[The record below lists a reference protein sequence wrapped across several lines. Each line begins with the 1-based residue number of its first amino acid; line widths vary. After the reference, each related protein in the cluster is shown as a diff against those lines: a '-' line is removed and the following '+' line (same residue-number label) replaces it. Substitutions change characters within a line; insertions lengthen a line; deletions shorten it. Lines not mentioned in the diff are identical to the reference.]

1 MSSEEETHRES
12 LRDSLISAPSQPGP
26 GSTANA
32 ATWLEHLT
40 TNVKEVDQELVQSMF
55 TVDDDNIQ
63 SLNTLTEF
71 NDDLIVITIASGFK
85 GECAILHSFV
95 KVDGPSGPTYYA
107 LNGLYKQ
114 SQAVQIIPSRLLNV
128 SSKKILPPEQIVEF
142 IRRKE
147 ESLDG
152 ALVSPG
158 TTLNSI
164 AISTFDLALLKPHF
178 DKGGESTIK
187 ELRDFTYKL
196 LLDHQLDD
204 QSEDMDEE
212 NTLARIKCLQIL
224 VSHLHVWDGLNK
236 KESAMK
242 VTNNNRAIDHQVQRN
257 LLLSPSTREQE
268 PASPLN
274 FTGRS
279 TQETHRQTNQSQTS
293 ISVQNHNH
301 AQAQAE
307 VNAKISD
314 ALLKT
319 SNTLEYLQQTHS
331 SSLAEKEKVSSIT
344 KSMIL
349 NLSTTDGDN
358 PAAGLT
364 PFCTEMLRAK
374 SHDIHKQI
382 LKLLRGVKSPTQVS
396 VSLAKGMNKGNLAF
410 VGSAYDN
417 FCTLQISPTMAGSDW
432 SKVMQLLEEEEKG
445 RSLSEDERKQL
456 YNISIVVART
466 IHQLEEKFKAMS
478 ALAEAICGPDSV
490 AAQEWKE
497 ILDWV
502 VTKQGVLHQRT
513 ISTDKLLP
521 AKIEVCLADTF
532 NQFLD
537 ESLMGVPSEREF
549 DTRNI
554 RDGFAQGIL
563 QFELPF
569 AIKEILDPPKKTR
582 KADDDKVNGES
593 GGGKKPKLN
602 IVMNDNQPRELRMHR
617 DKYRAT
623 VSRFYGSSEETRKN
637 APNCCHRFHLEGS
650 CNSNCPRK
658 DTHTRLNPQQLTE
671 MKKFKAA
678 AENWAKENPK
688 A

>member
-1 MSSEEETHRES
+1 MEEIVQPS
-12 LRDSLISAPSQPGP
+12 LRDSLISAPSRPGP
-26 GSTANA
+26 GDTTNA

-40 TNVKEVDQELVQSMF
+40 SNVKEVEQELAQGMF
-55 TVDDDNIQ
+55 TVDDDHIK

-71 NDDLIVITIASGFK
+71 NDDLVVLTIASGFK

-114 SQAVQIIPSRLLNV
+114 SQVVQIIPSRLLNIA
-128 SSKKILPPEQIVEF
+128 SKNILPQEQIVEF
-142 IRRKE
+142 IRKKE

-152 ALVSPG
+152 ASVSHG

-164 AISTFDLALLKPHF
+164 SISTFDLALLKPYF
-178 DKGGESTIK
+178 EKGGESTIK
-187 ELRDFTYKL
+187 ELRDFTYTL
-196 LLDHQLDD
+196 LLDHILDD
-204 QSEDMDEE
+204 QSEGMDEE
-212 NTLARIKCLQIL
+212 DTLTRVKCLQLLI
-224 VSHLHVWDGLNK
+224 SHLHIWEKSNK

-242 VTNNNRAIDHQVQRN
+242 FTNNTQAIDHQVHRNN
-257 LLLSPSTREQE
+257 LLLSPSTREPE
-268 PASPLN
+268 PASPLT

-293 ISVQNHNH
+293 LSIQNHNH
-301 AQAQAE
+301 DQAQAE
-307 VNAKISD
+307 LNAKISD

-319 SNTLEYLQQTHS
+319 SNTLEYFQQTHS
-331 SSLAEKEKVSSIT
+331 SSIAEKEKVSSIT

-358 PAAGLT
+358 PAVGLT
-364 PFCTEMLRAK
+364 PFCTEMLRSK

-382 LKLLRGVKSPTQVS
+382 LKLLRSVKSSAQVS

-410 VGSAYDN
+410 MGNAFDN

-445 RSLSEDERKQL
+445 RPLSEDERKQL
-456 YNISIVVART
+456 YNVSIVVART

-497 ILDWV
+497 IFDWV
-502 VTKQGVLHQRT
+502 VTKQGILHQRT
-513 ISTDKLLP
+513 INTDKLLP
-521 AKIEVCLADTF
+521 AKIEVCIADIF

-549 DTRNI
+549 DTRTI
-554 RDGFAQGIL
+554 RDSFAQGIL
-563 QFELPF
+563 QYDLPF
-569 AIKEILDPPKKTR
+569 AIKEILEPQKKTR
-582 KADDDKVNGES
+582 KADDDKVYGDS

-602 IVMNDNQPRELRMHR
+602 IVQNDKQPRELRMNR
-617 DKYRAT
+617 DKYRTT
-623 VSRFYGSSEETRKN
+623 VSRFYGSSEEARRN

-658 DTHTRLNPQQLTE
+658 DTHTHLNPQQLTE